1 MKSSRFFCIGDIHGD
16 YAKLLTLITIL
27 EQQAGLV
34 VGHDEVVQLGDKNDR
49 GPDTFQV
56 MQFFLDWKN
65 HFPDHVHCILGN
77 HEMMMLKAARAH
89 IDGDSRGLVEAFWYP
104 NNGGPTTLKS
114 YEEATGLLAEGAWM
128 SPGRSASFEN
138 MLTKTGHMDFL
149 LNKHELLMETDEYIF
164 CHAPQKRYM
173 PKDFN
178 WRTNVEALTWTNGP
192 HNEGWVERNLEGK
205 IAVHGHIHGLSYKG
219 RGKYNVKKVR
229 RHGSTFLVDTGC
241 GCADVAPLSCLVLPD
256 LTVYNSDGE
265 IYSLRGLEG
274 LSPEATLG

>member
-1 MKSSRFFCIGDIHGD
+1 MSRFFCIGDIHGD
-16 YAKLLTLITIL
+16 YAKLLTLMTIL
-27 EQQAGLV
+27 EQQASFV
-34 VGHDEVVQLGDKNDR
+34 AGHDELVQLGDKNDR

-56 MQFFLDWKN
+56 MEWFRTAKQL
-65 HFPDHVHCILGN
+65 HPGRVHCILGN

-114 YEEATGLLAEGAWM
+114 YMDITGLVSTPNYGGAA
-128 SPGRSASFEN
+128 GFEN
-138 MLTKTGHMDFL
+138 MLVKTGHMDFL
-149 LNKHELLMETDEYIF
+149 LNQHELLMETDEYIF

-192 HNEGWVERNLEGK
+192 HNEGWVERNLNGK

-219 RGKYNVKKVR
+219 QGKYNVKKVR
-229 RHGSTFLVDTGC
+229 RHGNTFLADTGC

-265 IYSLRGLEG
+265 IYSLKGLEG
-274 LSPEATLG
+274 LPPEASLG